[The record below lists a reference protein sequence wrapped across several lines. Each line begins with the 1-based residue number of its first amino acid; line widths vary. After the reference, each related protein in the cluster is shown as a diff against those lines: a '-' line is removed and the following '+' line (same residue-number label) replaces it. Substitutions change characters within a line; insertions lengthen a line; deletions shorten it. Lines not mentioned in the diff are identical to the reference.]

1 MVTVLQWLL
10 FSAHY
15 RPLTCKH
22 AHFPAVVFFWCQCC
36 WMGSVFFVTAPLW
49 ILTGNC
55 TPSLPYCHIGYHPS
69 SFTVLTPSHL
79 HECKGRAC
87 EPGCCAMCCR
97 NLSGGAEEAHVSVGR
112 LLLADRPWCVCCVR
126 EWVSEWGCMTGPP
139 NFQRTVKAGGRGLGL
154 QCEWV
159 AFPGTTSVS
168 ISHIW
173 TGPPPPPPS
182 YPKKKRERKK
192 TWSGHLHGFG
202 HGIIKGELTTL

>member
-1 MVTVLQWLL
+1 MVTVLQWPL

-22 AHFPAVVFFWCQCC
+22 AHFAAVVFFWCQCC

-97 NLSGGAEEAHVSVGR
+97 NLSGDAVEAHVSVGR
-112 LLLADRPWCVCCVR
+112 LLLAGRPWCVLSER
-126 EWVSEWGCMTGPP
+126 VSEWVTG
-139 NFQRTVKAGGRGLGL
+139 FVWLALRIFKGRSRREVGLL
-154 QCEWV
+154 V
-159 AFPGTTSVS
+159 SSVS
-168 ISHIW
+168 GLRFQVPYLSLFPFTPHS
-173 TGPPPPPPS
+173 PPTFPP
-182 YPKKKRERKK
+182 YKLREKKK